1 MQTQWQW
8 KRLGQTQKQIQRQP
22 QMKRQRIRQI
32 QKNPKVKTG
41 SGIYSKTIKKRL
53 WQRQKQTL
61 GMSQAGQ
68 LMKGQKQNQD
78 KDIKH
83 VCSEVLVQDLC
94 RKQVGQ
100 DLGQAWDEEDVGQS
114 VAISNFLQTF
124 VLTRLSSSGGSPPIC
139 GIKHFQSLSRS
150 HAFNFD
156 FSLHFHFFQ
165 SSVAAHLTV
174 NPPRPSSANSVKV
187 LNHKVLG
194 FLQIILVNAFVDLL
208 ATKFRCCC

>member
-1 MQTQWQW
+1 MT
-8 KRLGQTQKQIQRQP
+8 KALSLI
-22 QMKRQRIRQI
+22 
-32 QKNPKVKTG
+32 
-41 SGIYSKTIKKRL
+41 
-53 WQRQKQTL
+53 
-61 GMSQAGQ
+61 
-68 LMKGQKQNQD
+68 D
-78 KDIKH
+78 KDKLWECPRPDNWWKTETKTKTRRRQGKTRQIKH
-83 VCSEVLVQDLC
+83 VCIEAL
-94 RKQVGQ
+94 RQVGQ

-150 HAFNFD
+150 HAFNFE

-174 NPPRPSSANSVKV
+174 NPPRPSSANSVHV

-194 FLQIILVNAFVDLL
+194 FLQIIFVNAFVDLL